1 MAMIK
6 NENQAKVVEATIKH
20 FDEIIENKDLDLFEE
35 LSRKNKLFLPSEE
48 EYNSLVTLIE
58 SKRNNEFKK
67 YWNDYSRD
75 LRRKQVKEIKAKV
88 NDSDVDSFFAKLWI
102 LTRDTFAQTF
112 GIDVFKPIKF
122 EELKR
127 VRETLKDELEEYRN
141 ETKDE
146 KDLKED
152 LFENDARKEL
162 IKKLTEQNDE
172 KDDEKTE
179 KESEAKTQDSKI
191 ESEFE
196 RDATE
201 KAAKKVPL
209 DEPTPEEVE
218 KAEKF
223 DRYAAESSEFFN
235 RILGELNITPDNFP
249 EDVKGK
255 AKLTDKLL
263 EQAQKDILSEY
274 QFLLEQGKGKEVLET
289 LQKKCDEYDK
299 KQAEKNAKEEAAK
312 KCEVKVL
319 ENGSKEFNLN
329 ASSGEICGLLESIE
343 KNLKEGDTIS
353 LNLKD
358 KDEKDLSYIF
368 EAFQKVPNNV
378 KINLG
383 DILRSTDSIC
393 KNDGGYIDI
402 VSKKDLSTAEMLK
415 DFSLLKSIKA
425 SFSLRNSTGEPRIYV
440 ETVPSKAVPGG
451 RDIEDVTFETK
462 DFSQANAIISI
473 AKNANSK
480 FSENDVF
487 IALPNYGKLKSDE
500 MCHIS
505 YFKRGNEESSNYMAD
520 FGPKTDEKIKSQI
533 LSQSENISAL
543 NPGNKIFSFGL
554 DPGNSKE
561 ENLKKIEECLE
572 RGADEIPTSGRLK
585 GIEKLKVKRK
595 KMISDKGLIELS
607 SPESSSLKIVLDEE
621 SKADIAEILNE
632 MAEISHAT
640 KKDVNWSDGDG
651 YSITAKQK
659 LFELSL
665 PSGAS
670 DKESAYYFNI
680 ANAIA
685 QSSEYNFESKLR
697 AGTENWMMNLKNGEV
712 NIVFPKTVNDFK
724 PTKVFKSI
732 IKGDGGIFDLMSGNK
747 IKALKV
753 NGKKVEF
760 SEKGNAEKFFETLV
774 KAITSSNTKENK
786 TDKKQSR

>member
-20 FDEIIENKDLDLFEE
+20 FDEIIENKDLELFEE
-35 LSRKNKLFLPSEE
+35 LRKRNKLFLPSQE
-48 EYNSLVTLIE
+48 EYASLVTLIE

-88 NDSDVDSFFAKLWI
+88 NDSDADSFFAKLWI

-127 VRETLKDELEEYRN
+127 VRKTLKDELEEYRN
-141 ETKDE
+141 EAKDE
-146 KDLKED
+146 KDLKEN

-162 IKKLTEQNDE
+162 IKKLTGQSDE
-172 KDDEKTE
+172 KDNGKTE
-179 KESEAKTQDSKI
+179 KESKI

-201 KAAKKVPL
+201 KAAGNVPL
-209 DEPTPEEVE
+209 DEPTPEEIE

-235 RILGELNITPDNFP
+235 RILGELNITPDDFP

-263 EQAQKDILSEY
+263 FQAQKDILSEY

-299 KQAEKNAKEEAAK
+299 KQAKKNAKEEAAK

-329 ASSGEICGLLESIE
+329 ASSGEICGLLESME
-343 KNLKEGDTIS
+343 KNLKEGDAIN

-358 KDEKDLSYIF
+358 KDEKDLPYIF
-368 EAFQKVPNNV
+368 EAFQKIPNNV

-383 DILRSTDSIC
+383 DILKSTDSIC

-402 VSKKDLSTAEMLK
+402 ISKKDLSAAEMLK
-415 DFSLLKSIKA
+415 DFSLLKNIKA
-425 SFSLRNSTGEPRIYV
+425 SFSLRNITGEPRIYV
-440 ETVPSKAVPGG
+440 ETVPSKVVPGR

-462 DFSQANAIISI
+462 DFSQANAIILI

-480 FSENDVF
+480 FSENNVF
-487 IALPNYGKLKSDE
+487 IAPPNYGKLKSDE
-500 MCHIS
+500 LCHIS
-505 YFKRGNEESSNYMAD
+505 YFKRGNEENSNYMAE
-520 FGPKTDEKIKSQI
+520 FGPKVDEKIKSQI
-533 LSQSENISAL
+533 LSQSEDISAL
-543 NPGNKIFSFGL
+543 NPRNKIFSFGL

-640 KKDVNWSDGDG
+640 KKDVDWSDGDG

-665 PSGAS
+665 PSDAS
-670 DKESAYYFNI
+670 DKESVYYFNI
-680 ANAIA
+680 ADAIA

-697 AGTENWMMNLKNGEV
+697 AGNESWMMNLKNGEV
-712 NIVFPKTVNDFK
+712 NIAFPKTVNNFK
-724 PTKVFKSI
+724 PTKVFESI
-732 IKGDGGIFDLMSGNK
+732 IKGDGGILDLMSGNK

-760 SEKGNAEKFFETLV
+760 PEKGNAENFFETLV
-774 KAITSSNTKENK
+774 KAIAGSNSKENK